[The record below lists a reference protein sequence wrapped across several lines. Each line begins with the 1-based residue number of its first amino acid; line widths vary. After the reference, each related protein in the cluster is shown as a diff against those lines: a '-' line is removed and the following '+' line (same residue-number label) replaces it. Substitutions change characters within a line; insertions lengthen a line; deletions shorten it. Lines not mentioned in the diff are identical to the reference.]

1 MVDLGLDIYRVIGR
15 EADRMGVDA
24 YAVGGV
30 VRDYFLQR
38 PCTDIDVVCIGH
50 DEGGEVHIGIEL
62 AKAVSAAVGGSKV
75 SVFKTFGTASF
86 RYTPDH
92 KHLTESSEP
101 DRIQIHSDSSVRDKD
116 FSVREYE
123 LEFVGA
129 RRESYSH
136 DSRKPIVENGTL
148 EDDQRRRDFT
158 VNALAVC
165 LNEDRYG
172 ELMDPFGGIRD
183 LNEGILRTPLDP
195 DVTFSDDPLRMMRAV
210 RFASQLSFRIADDT
224 FEAIGRNAKRIE
236 IVSAE
241 RVMVELNKIMLSPV
255 PSVGLKLMQ
264 KCGLMQLILPEI
276 SALQGV
282 ETVDGR
288 GHKDIFYHTMQ
299 VLDNLCLPASGGNP
313 GDSGNDSPKDFQDS
327 DGPNKSLKSEKN
339 QEDLQDFQDFACY
352 GVGLADKREIDR
364 SLWLRWAALLHDVG
378 KPGVKRYDAKQG
390 WTFHGHEARGAH
402 MVKRI
407 FKRLRL
413 PLGAEERYVEKL
425 VMLHMRP
432 IVLSEEEVT
441 DSAVRRLLFEAGDDI
456 DDLMLLC
463 NADITSKNPEKVRRH
478 KANFELVKR
487 KLVELEERDRIRN
500 FQPPVSGQDI
510 MDTFG
515 IGPCREIGTIKDA
528 IKDAILDGQIPND
541 RDAAWQMMLRLAADL
556 GLHPSKE

>member
-1 MVDLGLDIYRVIGR
+1 MIDLGLDLYRTIGQC
-15 EADRMGVDA
+15 ADELGIDA

-38 PCTDIDVVCIGH
+38 PCTDIDVVCVGRNQ
-50 DEGGEVHIGIEL
+50 GGEVHIGIEL
-62 AKAVSAAVGGSKV
+62 AKTAAEALGGSKV
-75 SVFKTFGTASF
+75 SVFKNFGTASF
-86 RYTPDH
+86 RYHDM
-92 KHLTESSEP
+92 
-101 DRIQIHSDSSVRDKD
+101 
-116 FSVREYE
+116 E

-148 EDDQRRRDFT
+148 EDDQNRRDFT
-158 VNALAVC
+158 VNALAIC
-165 LNEDRYG
+165 LNANRYG
-172 ELMDPFGGIRD
+172 ELMDPFGGIQD

-195 DVTFSDDPLRMMRAV
+195 DITFSDDPLRMMRAV
-210 RFASQLSFRIADDT
+210 RFASQLGFRIADDT
-224 FEAIGRNAKRIE
+224 FEAIGRNVKRIE
-236 IVSAE
+236 IVSME
-241 RVMVELNKIMLSPV
+241 RIMVELNKIILSPN
-255 PSVGLKLMQ
+255 PSLGFKLMQ
-264 KCGLMQLILPEI
+264 KCGLLPLILPEI
-276 SALQGV
+276 SALAGV
-282 ETVDGR
+282 EVVDGC
-288 GHKDIFYHTMQ
+288 GHKDIFYHTLQ
-299 VLDNLCLPASGGNP
+299 VLENVATATVAVGST
-313 GDSGNDSPKDFQDS
+313 DS
-327 DGPNKSLKSEKN
+327 
-339 QEDLQDFQDFACY
+339 
-352 GVGLADKREIDR
+352 

-378 KPGVKRYDAKQG
+378 KPGVKRYDTKQG

-432 IVLSEEEVT
+432 IVLSEDEVT

-463 NADITSKNPEKVRRH
+463 NADITSKNPDKVKRH

-528 IKDAILDGQIPND
+528 IKDAILDGKIPND
-541 RDAAWQMMLRLAADL
+541 RDAAWQMMLSLAHDI
-556 GLHPSKE
+556 GLKEVRAEK

>member
-1 MVDLGLDIYRVIGR
+1 MIDLGLDLYRTIGLC
-15 EADRMGVDA
+15 ADRLGIDA

-30 VRDYFLQR
+30 VRDHFLQR
-38 PCTDIDVVCIGH
+38 PCTDIDVVCIGNT
-50 DEGGEVHIGIEL
+50 EGGEVHIGIEL
-62 AKAVSAAVGGSKV
+62 AHAASQALGGSKV

-86 RYTPDH
+86 R
-92 KHLTESSEP
+92 LTV
-101 DRIQIHSDSSVRDKD
+101 DGH
-116 FSVREYE
+116 EYE

-136 DSRKPIVENGTL
+136 DSRKPVVENGTL

-165 LNEDRYG
+165 LNADHYG
-172 ELMDPFGGIRD
+172 ELMDPFDGIAD
-183 LNEGILRTPLDP
+183 LNAGILRTPLDP
-195 DVTFSDDPLRMMRAV
+195 DITFSDDPLRMMRAV
-210 RFASQLSFRIADDT
+210 RFASQLGFRIADDT
-224 FEAIGRNAKRIE
+224 FEAITRNAKRIE

-241 RVMVELNKIMLSPV
+241 RVMVELNKIMLSPT

-264 KCGLMQLILPEI
+264 KCGLMQLIIPEI

-299 VLDNLCLPASGGNP
+299 VLDNVASQSN
-313 GDSGNDSPKDFQDS
+313 N
-327 DGPNKSLKSEKN
+327 
-339 QEDLQDFQDFACY
+339 
-352 GVGLADKREIDR
+352 
-364 SLWLRWAALLHDVG
+364 LWLRWAALLHDVG
-378 KPGVKRYDAKQG
+378 KPGVKHYDPKQG
-390 WTFHGHEARGAH
+390 WSFHGHEARGAH

-413 PLGAEERYVEKL
+413 PLGEEMRYVEKL

-432 IVLSEEEVT
+432 IILAEDVVT

-456 DDLMLLC
+456 EDLMLLC
-463 NADITSKNPEKVRRH
+463 NADITTRNEEKQRRH
-478 KANFELVKR
+478 RANFELVKR

-500 FQPPVSGQDI
+500 FQPPVSGEDI
-510 MDTFG
+510 MSTFG

-528 IKDAILDGQIPND
+528 IKDAILDGQIPNE
-541 RDAAWQMMLRLAADL
+541 RDAAWQMMLDLAKGL
-556 GLHPSKE
+556 GLTPVA